1 MGKKLMVGKITP
13 ATFLSLLECI
23 DSEAIPHKV

>member
-13 ATFLSLLECI
+13 TFLSLLECI
-23 DSEAIPHKV
+23 DSEAITHKV